1 MSPALASC
9 RTLVIRFAKATAVR
23 CTVTPGCL
31 ASNCLLYQF
40 SAALPPLE
48 VK

>member
-23 CTVTPGCL
+23 FTVTPGCSC
-31 ASNCLLYQF
+31 SNFLLYQF
-40 SAALPPLE
+40 SAVLPPLE